1 MTLPLHSLSP
11 AAYSAN
17 RAVWCDSLPSV
28 LTVRLPPAGLRH
40 EGPLILTT
48 VSIFSIHRSTIFAPD
63 EGPADKGTKLQAS
76 MIVRTNNRLPR
87 IQKPAGCLVAYS
99 TASPMSTSTPGPRC
113 TCRYQFA
120 HPQPTNARRLLS
132 VATAVLP
139 PTKKFVDG
147 AKSMVE
153 LGKTV
158 ILPAIGFRARSVPKG
173 MPLPAAL
180 GCYLTALADSLAARI
195 QATVHHAR
203 TRGVISALQSLRAKP
218 PPPPPPS
225 PVRLL
230 ASAIFL
236 PYGAWQLYKILAS
249 DGDPNP
255 ELWQRRVECSCD
267 RCECDERCGCA
278 CRRRAHCVSRRL
290 LTFMTSST
298 FVDCCCAA
306 AFLVVGIAS
315 AQLFDVA
322 ITLWSVR
329 RIKKSI
335 GKNFIW

>member
-1 MTLPLHSLSP
+1 
-11 AAYSAN
+11 
-17 RAVWCDSLPSV
+17 
-28 LTVRLPPAGLRH
+28 
-40 EGPLILTT
+40 
-48 VSIFSIHRSTIFAPD
+48 
-63 EGPADKGTKLQAS
+63 
-76 MIVRTNNRLPR
+76 
-87 IQKPAGCLVAYS
+87 
-99 TASPMSTSTPGPRC
+99 MSTSTPGPRC

-132 VATAVLP
+132 AATGVLP
-139 PTKKFVDG
+139 STKKIVDG
-147 AKSMVE
+147 AKCMVE

-158 ILPAIGFRARSVPKG
+158 ILPAIGFSARSVPK
-173 MPLPAAL
+173 
-180 GCYLTALADSLAARI
+180 DSLAARI

-203 TRGVISALQSLRAKP
+203 TRGVISALQSLRAK
-218 PPPPPPS
+218 PPPPPS

-335 GKNFIW
+335 GENFIW

>member
-1 MTLPLHSLSP
+1 
-11 AAYSAN
+11 
-17 RAVWCDSLPSV
+17 
-28 LTVRLPPAGLRH
+28 
-40 EGPLILTT
+40 
-48 VSIFSIHRSTIFAPD
+48 
-63 EGPADKGTKLQAS
+63 
-76 MIVRTNNRLPR
+76 
-87 IQKPAGCLVAYS
+87 
-99 TASPMSTSTPGPRC
+99 MSTSTPGPRC

-120 HPQPTNARRLLS
+120 HPQPTNGRRLLS
-132 VATAVLP
+132 VATGVLP
-139 PTKKFVDG
+139 STKKIVDG

-158 ILPAIGFRARSVPKG
+158 ILPAIGFSARSVPKVS
-173 MPLPAAL
+173 PLSL
-180 GCYLTALADSLAARI
+180 G
-195 QATVHHAR
+195 
-203 TRGVISALQSLRAKP
+203 AK
-218 PPPPPPS
+218 PPPPPS

-267 RCECDERCGCA
+267 DCECDARCGCA

-290 LTFMTSST
+290 LTFLTSST

-315 AQLFDVA
+315 VQLFDVA
-322 ITLWSVR
+322 FTLWGVW

-335 GKNFIW
+335 GENFIW